1 MRRKSAIRLIGVGAR
16 GLRRRVGSF
25 KHSRGQAVRS
35 KKPPVLTAKK
45 YLKVEPDP
53 YEQIIAE
60 SNRQKGD

>member
-1 MRRKSAIRLIGVGAR
+1 MKRKSAIRLIGVGVR

-25 KHSRGQAVRS
+25 KHSRGQAVRG

-45 YLKVEPDP
+45 HPRVELDP

-60 SNRQKGD
+60 FDRQKGE